1 MECSHANACLIPARS
16 LDANVSRHTGQL
28 IACVLRTVLATS
40 DVIMIQPEPAK
51 VIPDCIDNEGRLAF
65 VEIGKRAASE
75 HAHLYSILCVGCET
89 YLLARQ

>member
-1 MECSHANACLIPARS
+1 M
-16 LDANVSRHTGQL
+16 
-28 IACVLRTVLATS
+28 ATS
-40 DVIMIQPEPAK
+40 DDDIAIEPEPAK